1 MKILAAVIARFPLA
15 RIREF
20 GELVNEAELLVKL
33 FPLCMVEELVML
45 FATII
50 SRSLLEAIFPEF
62 VRLLRPKFR
71 SPPDLMSLEFARFVA
86 VILRFLPLR
95 I

>member
-20 GELVNEAELLVKL
+20 GELANEAELLVKL
-33 FPLCMVEELVML
+33 FPLCMVEELMMP
-45 FATII
+45 FAAII

-62 VRLLRPKFR
+62 VRLLRLKFK
-71 SPPDLMSLEFARFVA
+71 SPPDLMSLEFVRFTA

>member
-1 MKILAAVIARFPLA
+1 MIARFPLA

-20 GELVNEAELLVKL
+20 GELVKELELLVKL
-33 FPLCMVEELVML
+33 FPLCMVEEFIML
-45 FATII
+45 FAAII

-71 SPPDLMSLEFARFVA
+71 SPPDLMSLEFVKNLTA
-86 VILRFLPLR
+86 VICGGRSK